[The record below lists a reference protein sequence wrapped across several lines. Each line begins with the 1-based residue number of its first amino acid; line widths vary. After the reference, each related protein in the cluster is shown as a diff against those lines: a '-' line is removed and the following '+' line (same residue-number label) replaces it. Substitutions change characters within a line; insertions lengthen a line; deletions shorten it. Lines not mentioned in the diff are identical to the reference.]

1 MNRTLISALIF
12 AAVAGNVPAL
22 DIGDKAPSLAGIKT
36 WIGGDPVD
44 TAPTETKAIRVVE
57 FWATWCPPCRETI
70 PHLSELQKKFAD
82 RGVTIMGVTD
92 EAEDVVRPF
101 LETLKL
107 SYRIAIDA
115 DKKVSEAYMKDE
127 DGIPHAFVVDATG
140 MVVWHGHPMDGL
152 EDVLFRLVEGRF
164 DPEKARTARER
175 QNRLM
180 AALQQGD
187 VPAALKAVDEM
198 LADDAKNL
206 ELYQMKAG
214 LLMQGGDPAP
224 IEAHFARMVEV
235 FRDSPG
241 ELNDIA
247 WMMVA
252 PSPLPLPQRD
262 LRLAY
267 EAIRRAVKLTGGA
280 EPAMLDTLALVYCS
294 AGLPDQAVET
304 QKRAIELARDPE
316 QKKGLEAQLGYFQ
329 SVLRAR
335 EAIRTAE
342 AEVPEAGPPAGPE
355 TPKRE

>member
-44 TAPTETKAIRVVE
+44 TALTETKAIHVVE

-70 PHLSELQKKFAD
+70 PHLSELQKKFGD
-82 RGVTIMGVTD
+82 RGVTIVGVTD

-101 LETLKL
+101 LETLKP
-107 SYRIAIDA
+107 SYRIALDG
-115 DKKVSEAYMKDE
+115 DKKVSEAYMKDV

-152 EDVLFRLVEGRF
+152 EDVLLRLVEGRY
-164 DPEKARTARER
+164 DLEKARVARER
-175 QNRLM
+175 QSRLM
-180 AALQQGD
+180 AALQQD
-187 VPAALKAVDEM
+187 DASSALKAVDEM

-214 LLMQGGDPAP
+214 LLMQGDDPAAL
-224 IEAHFARMVEV
+224 EAHFARMVEV
-235 FRDSPG
+235 FKDSPG

-252 PSPLPLPQRD
+252 PSPLPLPRRD

-267 EAIRRAVKLTGGA
+267 EAVRRAVKLTGGT

-294 AGLPDQAVET
+294 AGLPEKAVET
-304 QKRAIELARDPE
+304 QTRAIELTKDPE
-316 QKKGLEAQLGYFQ
+316 LKKSLEAQLGYFQ
-329 SVLRAR
+329 SVLRVR
-335 EAIRTAE
+335 EAIRTTE
-342 AEVPEAGPPAGPE
+342 AEPPVVAAPAGPE
-355 TPKRE
+355 TPKTE